1 MALVNCSVINKT
13 NNRILLP
20 WSILPL
26 TPSGVTTRQ
35 FFDDII
41 VCRLDDVSNLELEFA
56 MLGKSKESLDR
67 IELSLS
73 LEPAIQ
79 LFGPF
84 LRYQMQSISH
94 GPSQVRNAFT
104 ILMHNQRLLSQPRVP
119 EMLQVRNQ
127 KDKLYNDIIQMLNDE
142 KLKFPASSVSSS
154 GKNFV
159 KTLSDLLWYIDGHQG
174 TITKQGFP
182 IPNCFL
188 KFEGYNVPEMAKH
201 RKRQHTNLSVD
212 VLNSLS
218 SSLFLNL
225 QASFW
230 AALPWQHLKR
240 KMELIASSVSNYAVY
255 LSSQSK
261 KMSEAHHQT
270 TPVRQLSNS
279 LSIKYLKPCRQ
290 NTMFE
295 AISES
300 LTSKGYHECLFL
312 NDFLPSDARKRYG
325 FIQCL
330 EKSGLAYP
338 IILLTHSSGNN
349 LGNLNFVWK
358 VESDVSIDIAFNPA
372 RKLLNR

>member
-1 MALVNCSVINKT
+1 
-13 NNRILLP
+13 
-20 WSILPL
+20 
-26 TPSGVTTRQ
+26 
-35 FFDDII
+35 
-41 VCRLDDVSNLELEFA
+41 
-56 MLGKSKESLDR
+56 
-67 IELSLS
+67 
-73 LEPAIQ
+73 
-79 LFGPF
+79 
-84 LRYQMQSISH
+84 
-94 GPSQVRNAFT
+94 
-104 ILMHNQRLLSQPRVP
+104 
-119 EMLQVRNQ
+119 
-127 KDKLYNDIIQMLNDE
+127 MLNDE
-142 KLKFPASSVSSS
+142 NLRFPASSVSSS

-159 KTLSDLLWYIDGHQG
+159 RMLSDLLWYIDGHQG

-188 KFEGYNVPEMAKH
+188 KFEGYNIPEMAKH
-201 RKRQHTNLSVD
+201 RKRQHSNLSAD

-240 KMELIASSVSNYAVY
+240 KMELIASSVSSYAVY

-261 KMSEAHHQT
+261 KMGEAHHQT

-295 AISES
+295 AVSES
-300 LTSKGYHECLFL
+300 LASKGYYECLFL
-312 NDFLPSDARKRYG
+312 NDFLPSDVRKRYS

-338 IILLTHSSGNN
+338 IILLTHSSGNVM
-349 LGNLNFVWK
+349 GNLNFVWK
-358 VESDVSIDIAFNPA
+358 VEADVSIECCFQSSQKVVEQLKPQLPQFHTRAMRRALFTKYGRVTSGVKPAVLRSFYKDLTGDSSAPHDTHEAKVDARVQEILNMEPEDPTTVLDLREVKSQVSRTKFEVFWEEA
-372 RKLLNR
+372 RKYINESLGTVVDDRRHNNVTHLAKAISV